1 MRERRDVM
9 TQLNQMELQNLR
21 ELIGCHDTLV
31 HKLKFY
37 SNQCNDP
44 QLRSMM
50 EQSSKSASDTKD
62 RLISFL
68 E

>member
-1 MRERRDVM
+1 M

-31 HKLKFY
+31 QKLKFY
-37 SNQCNDP
+37 SNQCHDP
-44 QLRSMM
+44 QLRNMM
-50 EQSSKSASDTKD
+50 EQSSQSAGETKD
-62 RLISFL
+62 RLLSFL